1 MKVGLVLEGG
11 SMRAL
16 YSSGILDTMMDYNIT
31 IDGIIGVSAGALFG
45 PNFFSNQKGRALRY
59 NKRFCRNWR
68 FISMASFLFTG
79 NIVNKQF
86 AYYDMTYIHDPFD
99 EETFKNNKKDFY
111 VTVTNIE
118 TAQAEYLKFVD
129 VKEGLELLRAS
140 AALPFFSNIVEIV
153 GNKYLD
159 GGISDSVP
167 LKKCK
172 ELGYDKIIVILT
184 QPKSYKKGPFKKYMM
199 NAVKIKYHRYPRF
212 VELMENRYIEYNK
225 NIEYVNDLES
235 QGDVFVFR
243 PNKVLDIGTI
253 ERNPDHIQE
262 IYDLGVE
269 DANVRM
275 SELIEYLEK

>member
-16 YSSGILDTMMDYNIT
+16 YSSGVLDTMMDYNIT

-45 PNFFSNQKGRALRY
+45 PNYFSNQKGRALRY
-59 NKRFCRNWR
+59 NMRFCRNWR
-68 FISMASFLFTG
+68 FISIASFLFTG

-129 VKEGLELLRAS
+129 IKEGLELLRAS
-140 AALPFFSNIVEIV
+140 AALPFFSNIVEID

-199 NAVKIKYHRYPRF
+199 NAVKIKYHRYPRL

-262 IYDLGVE
+262 IYYLGVE